1 MSSSLLTGSVVSD
14 GTDEAG
20 AGDGG
25 GGGGLH
31 GGPAGYPEMQSGKIQ
46 FQEAKQQI
54 DISVFLLFP
63 DIREIRK
70 LNSISTKENFKV
82 LPKQVEGK
90 RKYYEINHWK

>member
-63 DIREIRK
+63 DIREIRFLRLTRSQQK
-70 LNSISTKENFKV
+70 KTSKCYRNKSSGRENIMK
-82 LPKQVEGK
+82 
-90 RKYYEINHWK
+90 